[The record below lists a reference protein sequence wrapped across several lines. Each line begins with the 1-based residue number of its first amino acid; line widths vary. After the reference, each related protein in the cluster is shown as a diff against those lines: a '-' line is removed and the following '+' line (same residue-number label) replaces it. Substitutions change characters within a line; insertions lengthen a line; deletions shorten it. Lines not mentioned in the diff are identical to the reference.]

1 MVNRV
6 EKLSLLSEMIA
17 FAKYDKD
24 IMRIEFNFLLGVAK
38 QLDISREDFEYLLE
52 NPVTYTHL
60 KSHSERI
67 VQFHRLVLLMN
78 IEQEH
83 NEDNNSAGVIK
94 LYNFGLRMGL
104 SHESITK
111 VLYLMESF
119 PNKIVPPDVL
129 IDIKDSDR
137 LFSFLN
143 TRKKMRKNIKK
154 IFVNLDYNFL
164 NNQIKF
170 NNIKMDNQEFN
181 DQSLVLI
188 NGNNFKNRNKNRQ
201 ILNEIFSIYE
211 G

>member
-17 FAKYDKD
+17 FAKYDKE
-24 IMRIEFNFLLGVAK
+24 IRRIEYNFLLGVAK

-52 NPVTYTHL
+52 NPITYTHL

-78 IEQEH
+78 IEQEF

-119 PNKIVPPDVL
+119 PNKIVPTDVL
-129 IDIKDSDR
+129 IDIFK
-137 LFSFLN
+137 
-143 TRKKMRKNIKK
+143 TQ
-154 IFVNLDYNFL
+154 YN
-164 NNQIKF
+164 
-170 NNIKMDNQEFN
+170 
-181 DQSLVLI
+181 
-188 NGNNFKNRNKNRQ
+188 
-201 ILNEIFSIYE
+201 
-211 G
+211 

>member
-24 IMRIEFNFLLGVAK
+24 IKNIEYNFLLGVAK

-78 IEQEH
+78 IEQEYD
-83 NEDNNSAGVIK
+83 EENNSAGVIK

-129 IDIKDSDR
+129 IDIFK
-137 LFSFLN
+137 
-143 TRKKMRKNIKK
+143 TQ
-154 IFVNLDYNFL
+154 YN
-164 NNQIKF
+164 
-170 NNIKMDNQEFN
+170 
-181 DQSLVLI
+181 
-188 NGNNFKNRNKNRQ
+188 
-201 ILNEIFSIYE
+201 
-211 G
+211 

>member
-24 IMRIEFNFLLGVAK
+24 IKDLEYNFLLGVSR
-38 QLDISREDFEYLLE
+38 QLEISREDFEYLIE
-52 NPVTYTHL
+52 HPVTYTHL

-78 IEQEH
+78 IDSESS
-83 NEDNNSAGVIK
+83 NKGAIK

-104 SHESITK
+104 SHESISK

-129 IDIKDSDR
+129 IDIFK
-137 LFSFLN
+137 
-143 TRKKMRKNIKK
+143 TQ
-154 IFVNLDYNFL
+154 YN
-164 NNQIKF
+164 
-170 NNIKMDNQEFN
+170 
-181 DQSLVLI
+181 
-188 NGNNFKNRNKNRQ
+188 
-201 ILNEIFSIYE
+201 
-211 G
+211 

>member
-24 IMRIEFNFLLGVAK
+24 IKNIEYNFLLGVAK
-38 QLDISREDFEYLLE
+38 QLDISREDFEYLIE
-52 NPVTYTHL
+52 HPVTYTHL

-78 IEQEH
+78 IEQEA
-83 NEDNNSAGVIK
+83 NEDNNSSGVIK

-129 IDIKDSDR
+129 IDIFK
-137 LFSFLN
+137 
-143 TRKKMRKNIKK
+143 TQ
-154 IFVNLDYNFL
+154 YN
-164 NNQIKF
+164 
-170 NNIKMDNQEFN
+170 
-181 DQSLVLI
+181 
-188 NGNNFKNRNKNRQ
+188 
-201 ILNEIFSIYE
+201 
-211 G
+211 